1 MGRWWPEQTD
11 RTTEDTKLHKG
22 NPAGEGLVMR
32 HAFSGW
38 RDGVLRREIPAFF
51 SHFLVAPVLELL
63 EDGGL
68 DDGEADADPLFV
80 ADPHEA
86 GFGLKGNVALGQNEA
101 HIQKTGEAQRLGEAV
116 EAHASGAEVYALDT
130 DFLAFGVPHGDGN
143 LDARAEELL
152 LFVAD
157 RSEQDG
163 ATSLREVDVVLL
175 QLAAKRAAG
184 NAELFG
190 GESALTPS
198 ALQSLDDHLL
208 FHAFEI
214 AGGQG
219 GGLTKSRG
227 LSGSGRGHFGKVD
240 FRAGRLHGNPGHE
253 IPQFA
258 NVAGPGM
265 RKQRRDGLAREVF
278 AGSFEAQEMFGERY
292 DIFGTLAQRGHP

>member
-1 MGRWWPEQTD
+1 MRARQT
-11 RTTEDTKLHKG
+11 RT
-22 NPAGEGLVMR
+22 
-32 HAFSGW
+32 
-38 RDGVLRREIPAFF
+38 LRREIPAFF

-68 DDGEADADPLFV
+68 DDRETDANAFFV
-80 ADPHEA
+80 ADPHKA
-86 GFGLKGNVALGQNEA
+86 GFGLELNVALGQKEA
-101 HIQKTGEAQRLGEAV
+101 HIQKPGEAQRFGEAV
-116 EAHASGAEVYALDT
+116 EAHASGAEVHALDT

-143 LDARAEELL
+143 VDARPEELL

-157 RSEQDG
+157 RSERGG
-163 ATSLREVDVVLL
+163 ATTLREVDVVLL
-175 QLAAKRAAG
+175 QLAAEGAAG

-190 GESALTPS
+190 GESALTPG

-227 LSGSGRGHFGKVD
+227 LSGNGRGYFGKVD
-240 FRAGRLHGNPGHE
+240 FRAGRFHGNSGDE
-253 IPQFA
+253 IPEFA
-258 NVAGPGM
+258 NVSGPGM

-292 DIFGTLAQRGHP
+292 DIFGTLAQRGHA